1 MQPQLVVFTDLD
13 GTLLDHHTFGMTKCT
28 VGLTRWG
35 WGSR

>member
-28 VGLTRWG
+28 VGLTHWG